1 MRGKKTRIS
10 KSVFVEHHL
19 GDSAVAGEWGG
30 VSVRPAGGE
39 RAARPR
45 GPKARGLL
53 SSSPTGTFS
62 EESGSIPKHKDAE
75 DVGKSDMGE
84 LSDLADGNPRADRV
98 GRAWMGLGM

>member
-45 GPKARGLL
+45 DLKPGDCFHPAPQEPFQKNQEASPNTKTRRTLENQTWGSCPIWQTETQEQTELAGRGW
-53 SSSPTGTFS
+53 
-62 EESGSIPKHKDAE
+62 A
-75 DVGKSDMGE
+75 
-84 LSDLADGNPRADRV
+84 
-98 GRAWMGLGM
+98 